1 MTPETAFV
9 LNTFS
14 LLLWAVLVMWMC
26 AGFTMLEAGSV
37 RSRNASVICLK
48 NIGAYA
54 TTAIVFYVVGYNLMF
69 VGVDAGGW
77 IGSPALLHGVTGAER
92 ALLGGDEAAA
102 AEVTGRGRAAMAD
115 WLFQMVFV
123 GSVASIVSGTLA
135 ERVKLHSFLLFIA
148 ILAAFIYPV
157 IGSWTWGGGWLAAMG
172 FRDLA
177 GSTIVHSTG
186 GWAALAAV
194 LVVGARRGKFQPDGT
209 VRQTPPNNV
218 PMVTLGAF
226 IIWLGFLAF
235 NAGSHTGLTGVPDA
249 VALSNIFV
257 NSNLA
262 GAAGFVAAVCLSRW
276 VLGRVDLI
284 ASLNGG
290 IGVLVAIAAAPGI
303 ASHLWAVAI
312 GGIGGVLCLLGIKLL
327 ERLRID
333 DEVGAIPAHLGAGL
347 WGTLAVCIE
356 GGGDPAIQFLGMAAI
371 GGFAFGVSLLAWLAI
386 DYAVG
391 CRISETAE
399 RLGQDAVLGIE
410 SFPEFVRS
418 EEDEP

>member
-14 LLLWAVLVMWMC
+14 LLLWGALVMWMC

-37 RSRNASVICLK
+37 RSKNASVICLK

-69 VGVDAGGW
+69 VGVDEGGW
-77 IGSPALLHGVTGAER
+77 IGSPALLHGATGAER

-135 ERVKLHSFLLFIA
+135 ERVKLYSFLPFIA

-194 LVVGARRGKFQPDGT
+194 LVVGARRGKFRPDGT

-262 GAAGFVAAVCLSRW
+262 GAAGVVAAVCLSRW
-276 VLGRVDLI
+276 VLGRVDLF

-290 IGVLVAIAAAPGI
+290 IGGLVAIAAAPGI
-303 ASHLWAVAI
+303 SAHLWAVAI
-312 GGIGGVLCLLGIKLL
+312 GGIGGVLFLLGIKLL

-356 GGGDPAIQFLGMAAI
+356 GGGDPAVQFLGMAAI
-371 GGFAFGVSLLAWLAI
+371 GGFAFGVSLLVWLAI

-399 RLGQDAVLGIE
+399 RLGQDAVLGID

-418 EEDEP
+418 KEDE

>member
-14 LLLWAVLVMWMC
+14 LLLWGALVMWMC
-26 AGFTMLEAGSV
+26 AGFTMLESGSV
-37 RSRNASVICLK
+37 RSTSASVICLK

-54 TTAIVFYVVGYNLMF
+54 TTAIAFYAVGYNLMYA
-69 VGVDAGGW
+69 GVDQSGW
-77 IGSPALLHGVTGAER
+77 IGTPILLYGSTEAER
-92 ALLGGDEAAA
+92 VLLGGDDAAA
-102 AEVTGRGRAAMAD
+102 AAVIGNGRAAMAE

-148 ILAAFIYPV
+148 VLAAFIYPT
-157 IGSWTWGGGWLAAMG
+157 IGFWTWGGGWLAEMG

-194 LVVGARRGKFQPDGT
+194 LVVGARRGKFRSDGT

-218 PMVTLGAF
+218 PTVTLGAF

-235 NAGSHTGLTGVPDA
+235 NAGSHTGLTGVSDA
-249 VALSNIFV
+249 VVLSNIFV

-262 GAAGFVAAVCLSRW
+262 GAAGVVAAVCLSRW
-276 VLGRVDLI
+276 VLGRVDLF

-290 IGVLVAIAAAPGI
+290 IGGLVAIAAAPYI
-303 ASHLWAVAI
+303 LSHLWAVAI
-312 GGIGGVLCLLGIKLL
+312 GGIGGIVCLLGIKLL

-356 GGGDPAIQFLGMAAI
+356 AGGDPVVQSLGMAAI
-371 GGFAFGVSLLAWLAI
+371 GAFVFGVSLLAWLAI
-386 DYAVG
+386 DFAVG

-399 RLGQDAVLGIE
+399 RLGQDAALGIE
-410 SFPEFVRS
+410 TYPEFVRHA
-418 EEDEP
+418 EDE

>member
-14 LLLWAVLVMWMC
+14 LLLWGALVMWMC

-37 RSRNASVICLK
+37 RSKNASVICLK

-69 VGVDAGGW
+69 VGVDEGGW
-77 IGSPALLHGVTGAER
+77 IGSPALLHGATGAER

-135 ERVKLHSFLLFIA
+135 ERVKLYSFLPFIA
-148 ILAAFIYPV
+148 VLAAFIYPV

-194 LVVGARRGKFQPDGT
+194 LVVGARRGKFRPDGT

-262 GAAGFVAAVCLSRW
+262 GAAGVVAAVCLSRW
-276 VLGRVDLI
+276 VLGRVDLF

-290 IGVLVAIAAAPGI
+290 IGGLVAIAAAPGI
-303 ASHLWAVAI
+303 SAHLWAVAI

-356 GGGDPAIQFLGMAAI
+356 GGGDPAVQFLGMAAI

-410 SFPEFVRS
+410 SFPEFARS
-418 EEDEP
+418 KEDE

>member
-290 IGVLVAIAAAPGI
+290 IGGLVAIAAAPGI
-303 ASHLWAVAI
+303 SSHLWAVAI

-356 GGGDPAIQFLGMAAI
+356 GGGDPAVQFLGMAAI
-371 GGFAFGVSLLAWLAI
+371 GGFAFGVSLLA
-386 DYAVG
+386 
-391 CRISETAE
+391 
-399 RLGQDAVLGIE
+399 
-410 SFPEFVRS
+410 
-418 EEDEP
+418 

>member
-1 MTPETAFV
+1 MTPETAFI

-14 LLLWAVLVMWMC
+14 LLLWGALVMWMC
-26 AGFTMLEAGSV
+26 AGFTMLESGSV
-37 RSRNASVICLK
+37 RSTSASVICLK

-54 TTAIVFYVVGYNLMF
+54 TTAIVFYVVGYNLMYA
-69 VGVDAGGW
+69 GVDQSGW
-77 IGSPALLHGVTGAER
+77 IGTPILLYGSTEAER
-92 ALLGGDEAAA
+92 ALLGGDDAAA
-102 AEVTGRGRAAMAD
+102 VAVIGNGRAAMAD

-148 ILAAFIYPV
+148 VLAAFIYPT
-157 IGSWTWGGGWLAAMG
+157 IGSWTWGGGWLAEMG

-194 LVVGARRGKFQPDGT
+194 LVVGARRGKFRSDGT

-218 PMVTLGAF
+218 PTVTLGAF

-235 NAGSHTGLTGVPDA
+235 NAGSHTGLTGVSDA
-249 VALSNIFV
+249 VVLSNIFV

-262 GAAGFVAAVCLSRW
+262 GAAGVVAAVCMSRW
-276 VLGRVDLI
+276 VLGRVDLF

-290 IGVLVAIAAAPGI
+290 IGGLVAIAAAPDI
-303 ASHLWAVAI
+303 LSHLWAVAI
-312 GGIGGVLCLLGIKLL
+312 GGIGGLVCLLGLKLL

-356 GGGDPAIQFLGMAAI
+356 AGGDPVVQSLGMAAI
-371 GGFAFGVSLLAWLAI
+371 GAFAFGVSLLAWLAI
-386 DYAVG
+386 DFAVG

-399 RLGQDAVLGIE
+399 RLGQDAALGIE
-410 SFPEFVRS
+410 TYPEFVRHV
-418 EEDEP
+418 EDE